1 MSRKESKFYV
11 INFIDPWIIFF
22 FLKKKK
28 KLIPRA
34 MKTHIQISDKEGT
47 LEGRKEMWART
58 VNGSEQLSLKY
69 PDFSWI

>member
-11 INFIDPWIIFF
+11 INFIDSWIIFF
-22 FLKKKK
+22 FFKK

-47 LEGRKEMWART
+47 LEGRKEM
-58 VNGSEQLSLKY
+58 
-69 PDFSWI
+69 